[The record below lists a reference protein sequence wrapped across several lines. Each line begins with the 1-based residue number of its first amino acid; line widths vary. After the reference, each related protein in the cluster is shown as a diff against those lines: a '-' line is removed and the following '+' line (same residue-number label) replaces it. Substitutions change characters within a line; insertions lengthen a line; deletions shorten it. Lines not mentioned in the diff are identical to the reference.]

1 MSICIPTLNRGRFI
15 GETLDNILPQL
26 TDDVEVVIVDGG
38 STDDTQ
44 EVVALRASRCPDLR
58 YIRRDATGGA
68 PSNEGFD
75 RDCDFAVEQA
85 RGVYCWLFT
94 DDDLFAPGAVARILQ
109 ELRTATPDLLIVDAE
124 VRDVYLT
131 EVFESRRLPF
141 EGVRDYD
148 LGDADSFMADVGNS
162 LTFVGVVIVRRAV
175 WLARDR
181 RSFYGSGFIHV
192 GVLLQSPMHAIRVVG
207 EPLVLIRMGNAAWS
221 KRAFDIWMVQWP
233 RLIWSFG
240 GYSDEAKARV
250 AAREP
255 WRERAQLLQYRAYGS
270 FTRGKLA
277 DLPLARLPMP
287 RRLQLK
293 LISWIPQKVAHV
305 AMMAYLVARDRRATS
320 LSYNLLVAS
329 PNSNSIS
336 RALGRRVGLNPRR
349 ST

>member
-1 MSICIPTLNRGRFI
+1 MSICIPTLNRARFI
-15 GETLDNILPQL
+15 GETLDSIIPQM

-44 EVVALRASRCPDLR
+44 EVVALRAARCSGLR
-58 YIRRDATGGA
+58 YIRREKTSGA

-85 RGVYCWLFT
+85 SGVYCWLFT
-94 DDDLFAPGAVARILQ
+94 DDDLFAPEAMARVLR
-109 ELRTATPDLLIVDAE
+109 ELRTDALDLLIVDAE
-124 VRDVYLT
+124 VRDLRLT
-131 EVFESRRLPF
+131 TTFERRRLPF

-148 LGDADSFMADVGNS
+148 RSKADLFMTDVGNS
-162 LTFVGVVIVRRAV
+162 LTFVGVVIIRRAV

-181 RSFYGSGFIHV
+181 RFFFGSGFVHV
-192 GVLLQSPMHAIRVVG
+192 GVILQSPMRVIRVLG

-240 GYSDEAKARV
+240 GYSNEAKARV

-270 FTRGKLA
+270 FTRGKLD
-277 DLPLARLPMP
+277 DLPLTQVPLS
-287 RRLQLK
+287 RRIQLK
-293 LISWIPQKVAHV
+293 LISLLPQKVAHV

-320 LSYNLLVAS
+320 VGYNLLVAS
-329 PNSNSIS
+329 PNSNVIS
-336 RALGRRVGLNPRR
+336 RALGRRVGLDPRR
-349 ST
+349 LT